1 MSAVTL
7 YRATDGSLFET
18 EVEQRAHDA
27 SLANKVRIDAF
38 VDRHFPI
45 PEPELLF
52 NEDGSPKLNE
62 KGEQEKKVKQ
72 APGRGP
78 ARKAIA
84 LWLAEND

>member
-1 MSAVTL
+1 MSAITL
-7 YRATDGSLFET
+7 YRATDGFLFET
-18 EVEQRAHDA
+18 EGEQLAHEA
-27 SLANKVRIDAF
+27 LLENKARIDAF

-72 APGRGP
+72 AAGRGP
-78 ARKAIA
+78 VRKAIA
-84 LWLAEND
+84 LWIAENA